1 LAFAVNYY
9 EHHLGD
15 YIKDTVGLL
24 TMTQEG
30 AYRRLLDQYYAREL
44 PLPIDLKECHQ
55 LARATTTAER
65 AAVDYVVGKFFKRTT
80 DGYRQKRCDEEI
92 ERYIDGEPDR
102 VAKRQSDKER
112 QRRSRERRA
121 KLFEDLRQHGI
132 TPRFDATIAHLEELL
147 SRVTKPNGH
156 GNGHGTRH
164 NNVTPV
170 TADNTATSPSPQ
182 SQSPFPKAED
192 PTPTPPKGGADRHRR
207 SPARA
212 EKDQALEVWK
222 QLLAS
227 DGARP
232 PRDSKLQAAIDAVG
246 GWTRI
251 QMREQGI
258 DAQRVQKDFVEAYRS
273 VS

>member
-1 LAFAVNYY
+1 MNYY

-24 TMTQEG
+24 TMVQEG

-44 PLPIDLKECHQ
+44 PLPTDLKECHR
-55 LARATTTAER
+55 LARATTAGER
-65 AAVDYVVGKFFKRTT
+65 AAVDYVVGKFFKRSS

-92 ERYIDGEPDR
+92 ERYTEGEPER

-132 TPRFDATIAHLEELL
+132 TPKFDSTISHLEELL

-156 GNGHGTRH
+156 ANGHGTRH
-164 NNVTPV
+164 SDVTPV

-192 PTPTPPKGGADRHRR
+192 PTPTPPKGGAGSHRR

-212 EKDQALEVWK
+212 EKDAALDVWN
-222 QLLAS
+222 QLVSS

-232 PRDSKLQAAIDAVG
+232 KRDQKLQAAIDAVG
-246 GWTRI
+246 GWSRI
-251 QMREQGI
+251 AQRENGI
-258 DAQRVQKDFVEAYRS
+258 DAQRVQSAFVEAYRS
-273 VS
+273 TNP